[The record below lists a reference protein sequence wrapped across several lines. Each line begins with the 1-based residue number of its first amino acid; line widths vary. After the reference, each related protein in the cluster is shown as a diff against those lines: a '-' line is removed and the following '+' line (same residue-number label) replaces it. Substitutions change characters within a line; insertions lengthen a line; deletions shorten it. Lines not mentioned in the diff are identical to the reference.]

1 MNEQGFKG
9 MLEKLEARMKS
20 VRRRIEASGIL
31 GKRSVPVPKRK
42 LTGAP
47 LPRLQRKLASER
59 LSL

>member
-20 VRRRIEASGIL
+20 VSQRIKALGIL
-31 GKRSVPVPKRK
+31 GKRLAPVPRRK
-42 LTGAP
+42 LTGEP
-47 LPRLQRKLASER
+47 LPRLQRKLVRER